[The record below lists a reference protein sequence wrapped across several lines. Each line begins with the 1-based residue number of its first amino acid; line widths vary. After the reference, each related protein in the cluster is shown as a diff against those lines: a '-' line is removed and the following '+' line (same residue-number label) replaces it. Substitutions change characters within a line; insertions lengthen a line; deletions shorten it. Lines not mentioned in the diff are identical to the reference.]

1 MCAIRGVMHVA
12 ISLITGACLCV
23 QSGSASA
30 QGAADFYKGRTLSLV
45 VGYATGGGYDLYA
58 RLAAR
63 FLGRHVSGQPTVV
76 VQNMTGAGGLRAAG
90 YVQNAAPKDGSVIT
104 LHPQTLPFDTL
115 LGLSEGVDA
124 ARFAWLGRIAMNV
137 EVGVVF
143 ARSGLRT
150 PADLRA
156 REVPVGGTGGTAS
169 SSLVPF
175 LLNRLAGTRFKLIAG
190 YQSAQEVMLAMQRGE
205 VEAVGATGISTVM
218 AVHGEALRAGT
229 IVLLYQT
236 ARERQPALAQVPT
249 IAELGRSP
257 QDAELLSLFASTAE
271 VGRSIAVVADAP
283 RERIDILQAAV
294 GAMLTDPE
302 FVAAAREQRLD
313 IEPANAE
320 QIGAIVRAT
329 LATPRALADKA
340 RAVHDEAKRDR

>member
-1 MCAIRGVMHVA
+1 MREMRCGLRVVA
-12 ISLITGACLCV
+12 GLIAGAWPCV
-23 QSGSASA
+23 QSSAASA
-30 QGAADFYKGRTLSLV
+30 QGPADFYKGRTLSLV

-63 FLGRHVSGQPTVV
+63 FLSRHVPGQPTVV

-137 EVGVVF
+137 EVGVAF
-143 ARSGLRT
+143 TRSGLRT

-175 LLNRLAGTRFKLIAG
+175 LLNRLGGTRFKLIAG

-218 AVHGEALRAGT
+218 AVHGQALRDGS

-236 ARERQPALAQVPT
+236 AREHHPALTHVPT

-271 VGRSIAVVADAP
+271 VGRSLAVVVDAP
-283 RERIDILQAAV
+283 RERIDALQAAV
-294 GAMLTDPE
+294 GAMLTDGE
-302 FVAAAREQRLD
+302 FLAAAQGQRLD
-313 IEPANAE
+313 VEPANAE

-329 LATPRALADKA
+329 LATSRTLADKA
-340 RAVHDEAKRDR
+340 RAVHDEAKR